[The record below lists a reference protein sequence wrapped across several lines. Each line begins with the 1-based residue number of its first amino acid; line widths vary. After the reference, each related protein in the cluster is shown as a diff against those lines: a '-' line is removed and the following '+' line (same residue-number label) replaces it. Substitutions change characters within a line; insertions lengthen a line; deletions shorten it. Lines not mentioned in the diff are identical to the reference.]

1 MRTKKLLASI
11 IAAMMTVSSFGMVST
26 NAAVDGPEMITGGSF
41 EINTTG
47 AVVKELG
54 NTAAVS
60 GLEYSS
66 NESFDG
72 TTSIHI
78 TKSAQLTTAAK
89 LGMKSGESYNISFY
103 IKGELASTNG
113 MYVRTGWVNY
123 ETDQAKL
130 RWNETDGFYVDAGK
144 DLLNVTSAG
153 DGWYKVETTKAWPC
167 GGDANIAVLYPQ
179 SWVEGSDVP
188 VEPDFYIDRFSVTDE
203 NGNEMVTGG
212 SFEPDTTGAIVTE
225 LGNKVAI
232 AGLEYSNDVGYQDNS
247 SIHVTQSGQL
257 TTWSKLGLTSGV
269 KYNFSFMIKGDL
281 HNNGMYLRM
290 GGWSYTSNAAKLI
303 ETDGV
308 FSVVAD
314 TGDDILKA
322 EAAGNGWYKVETI
335 KPWTCGSGTDQ
346 SAALLFPQNSADFY
360 IDNFSITAA
369 TGDTVGASV
378 TELGRT
384 APYSGLE
391 YSNTEAYESEKSIHI
406 VQPTGAWK
414 ANSTTGMLGMT
425 AGKSYNVSFYMKGT
439 VGAGFII
446 WQDKL
451 KITDDATAGFK
462 AKDSSATITVTD
474 EGNGWYKIQ
483 TNEALTAATNT
494 SAEYFFRVI
503 GNAVNVYID
512 NLSITEAD
520 TGTEIITN
528 GGFESD
534 TIVIPAG
541 KEVITNGSFE
551 GVRTESNGAIIT
563 ELGNT
568 AAVAGVEYSTA
579 DAYKGNRAVHVSG
592 LSGWTALTTTGKV
605 GMEAGKSYNFSFY
618 VKGIIASTNGM
629 YIRTGETNLNVDQ
642 AKIKSDTNGVF
653 SVAGGADIISV
664 TPAENGWY
672 KVETKSAWTCNS
684 TDSNFIYP
692 TTGGGTVDFY
702 IDNLSIT
709 EVLPDEEI
717 GAFVMTGDTSEKTV
731 TITVTNNGHTDG
743 YDAILILTTYKGE
756 TMQNVAFADVVTTVE
771 MGKTETLTETITVGE
786 GETLT
791 AFLWEGLDSLEPI
804 IPSEVLISSTSAVN

>member
-225 LGNKVAI
+225 LGNTVAI
-232 AGLEYSNDVGYQDNS
+232 EGLEYSNDVGYQDNS
-247 SIHVTQSGQL
+247 SIHVTKSGQL

-314 TGDDILKA
+314 TGDDILTA

-360 IDNFSITAA
+360 IDNFSITEA
-369 TGDTVGASV
+369 TGDTSGAII

-384 APYSGLE
+384 APHSQYLE
-391 YSNTEAYESEKSIHI
+391 YSNAQAYESNNSIHLK
-406 VQPTGAWK
+406 VATK
-414 ANSTTGMLGMT
+414 AYTSCTNATSLKLT
-425 AGKSYNVSFYMKGT
+425 ANKTYNISFYVKGT
-439 VGAGFII
+439 G
-446 WQDKL
+446 
-451 KITDDATAGFK
+451 KIAVVQSWATIHSDSGVFYRSDATSEGRLNVT
-462 AKDSSATITVTD
+462 SA
-474 EGNGWYKIQ
+474 GNGWYKVE
-483 TNEALTAATNT
+483 TKTPWTANSSTILFTPNT
-494 SAEYFFRVI
+494 VADM
-503 GNAVNVYID
+503 YID
-512 NLSITEAD
+512 NFSVTDAT
-520 TGTEIITN
+520 TGAEMVTG

-551 GVRTESNGAIIT
+551 KTVTDSNGAVIS

-568 AAVAGVEYSTA
+568 EAVAGVEYSTA

-692 TTGGGTVDFY
+692 TTGGGTVNFY